1 MPSGNVGTVNVT
13 ALYSQ
18 CNQPSN
24 TSSSAILWYG
34 TPVIAG
40 QTVDG
45 SPSQSLNS
53 VNWNDVLLN
62 VDSQAATSWT
72 WTVIGGT
79 GTLYPQGPKCHF
91 FFTNFAIVKV
101 QANNRCG
108 GGQSY
113 FFYIMRSG
121 YNGYS
126 VYPNPTEDKI
136 KIDFESKELAEANL
150 NGIFIYDDQE
160 KIVQQFDV
168 EAARKSDFFKNQNTL
183 EMDMSALKKGTYFL
197 HLRLGDH
204 VFKTQVLKK

>member
-1 MPSGNVGTVNVT
+1 
-13 ALYSQ
+13 
-18 CNQPSN
+18 
-24 TSSSAILWYG
+24 
-34 TPVIAG
+34 
-40 QTVDG
+40 
-45 SPSQSLNS
+45 
-53 VNWNDVLLN
+53 
-62 VDSQAATSWT
+62 
-72 WTVIGGT
+72 
-79 GTLYPQGPKCHF
+79 
-91 FFTNFAIVKV
+91 
-101 QANNRCG
+101 
-108 GGQSY
+108 
-113 FFYIMRSG
+113 MRSG

-197 HLRLGDH
+197 HLRLGYH